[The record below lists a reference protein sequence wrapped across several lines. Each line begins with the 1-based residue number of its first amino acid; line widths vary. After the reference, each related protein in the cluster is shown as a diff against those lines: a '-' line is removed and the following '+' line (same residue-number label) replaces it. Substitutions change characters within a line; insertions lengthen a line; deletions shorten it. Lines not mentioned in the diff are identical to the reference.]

1 VNASE
6 DDRVGSGSGDHAG
19 NDGGNGGRHAGG
31 GSGGHGNV
39 ESGPAGPGGPG
50 GPGGPEGPRISG
62 PFDMP
67 PDPFANVHVPEFKPP
82 RITRG
87 RIIIGVIFAVVVFFL
102 LFAGPIARIITDYQ
116 WFGDLGH
123 TSVFWVSAISPWVVG
138 IVFMAIFFALLYAN
152 IRIARAFAPKV
163 RLAGPSKTDPA
174 WMQVVDQVRQVG
186 SSWINPVLLGLSVL
200 FAWLAGASMSSEWLV
215 FQQFLNASK
224 FATKDP
230 QFGLNV
236 GFFVFQLPALRLVVD
251 WFAGSLLV
259 VLLITAAVHL
269 LDGAIR
275 PWNKGNIF
283 ASHVKAHLSVLA
295 GLWFVVQAANYWL
308 SAYELDFSARGQ
320 VVGATYTDVYAE
332 LPALIILAVISLIVA
347 GLLMANIRFKG
358 WKLPVYSIGVWV
370 LAGILIGQ
378 AYPAIVQAF
387 WVAPNEVSFEAPF
400 IKRNIQSTRE
410 AFGLTDVIARPYSA
424 TNDLTAAGVV
434 ANRDTLD
441 NVRLW
446 GPQVVKQTYQQL
458 QGLRPYYDFKDVD
471 IDRYGLAATQA
482 TPATASASA
491 TASAGASSTAYS
503 SFAKGAQPARQ
514 EVLLSARELN
524 TAQLTERAKTW
535 VNEHLIYTHGYGV
548 VMSSVNKSDTQ
559 GLPQFIIRDM
569 PPKSEQVPV
578 TRPGI
583 YFGEDEGGY
592 VIVDT
597 KLDEFDYPAGDANA
611 MTRFAGKSGVSVSG
625 IVGRALFAL
634 RYGSTDFL
642 FSSYIKP
649 SSRVL
654 FYRSIKERLGM
665 LAPWLTL
672 DADPYITVIDGKLYW
687 VQDGYTTTQWYPYSQ
702 PAPGNDFNYMRN
714 SVKVVMDAYSGDM
727 KLYAF
732 DAKDPVLQT
741 WGKIFPGL
749 LTPASE
755 MPAQMREHLRFPEDL
770 FKIQANVYTTY
781 HMTDPRVFYNK
792 EDQWQLPGENAGGTP
807 MMPFYVLM
815 RLPGETREDFLLMI
829 PFTPLGKSNMIGWM
843 AAKSDPND
851 YGQRVT
857 YRFPKQSLTLGPDQ
871 ISARLNQDPVISPQL
886 SLWNQRGSTVIF
898 GNMLVIPIK
907 NSIVFVQPLYL
918 QAEQT
923 AIPELTRVIVSYAD
937 KVAMEPDLA
946 TALAKVFGPAAI
958 AAAPPGTGAGVGQPV
973 SQTGGGTNVGGAS
986 AGTTGTAGAPTGGAT
1001 SPSADAATARDL
1013 FTRAIAAQRK
1023 GDWAEYGRLVAE
1035 LGKVLERLS
1044 ASSATGSTTATA
1056 TGK

>member
-1 VNASE
+1 VGPGKP
-6 DDRVGSGSGDHAG
+6 RVG
-19 NDGGNGGRHAGG
+19 
-31 GSGGHGNV
+31 
-39 ESGPAGPGGPG
+39 
-50 GPGGPEGPRISG
+50 G

-67 PDPFANVHVPEFKPP
+67 PDPFPPLQIPQFKPP
-82 RITRG
+82 RISRG
-87 RIIIGVIFAVVVFFL
+87 RIIAGVIVAVVVL
-102 LFAGPIARIITDYQ
+102 VALFAGPLAKLITDYQ
-116 WFGDLGH
+116 WFGDMGH
-123 TSVFWVSAISPWVVG
+123 TTVFWVSLVSPWVVG
-138 IVFMAIFFALLYAN
+138 LVFFVVFFAILYAN

-163 RLAGPSKTDPA
+163 RLAGPAAADPA

-186 SSWINPVLLGLSVL
+186 AAWLNPVLLGLSLL
-200 FAWLAGASMSSEWLV
+200 FAWIAGASMSSEWLV

-224 FATKDP
+224 FPTNDP

-251 WFAGSLLV
+251 WFSGALLV
-259 VLLITAAVHL
+259 VLVVTAGVHL

-275 PWNKGNIF
+275 PWNKGSVF
-283 ASHVKAHLSVLA
+283 APHVKAHLSVLA
-295 GLWFVVQAANYWL
+295 GLWFVAQAANYWL
-308 SAYELDFSARGQ
+308 SAYELDFSPRGQ
-320 VVGATYTDVYAE
+320 VVGATYTDVHAE

-347 GLLMANIRFKG
+347 LALMANIRFKG
-358 WKLPVYSIGVWV
+358 WKVPLYAIGAWIV
-370 LAGILIGQ
+370 AGILIGQ
-378 AYPAIVQAF
+378 AYPAIVQTF
-387 WVAPNEVSFEAPF
+387 WVAPNEVSLEAPF
-400 IKRNIQSTRE
+400 IQRNIQATRE
-410 AFGLTDVIARPYSA
+410 AFGLTDVIARPFSA
-424 TNDLTAAGVV
+424 ANDLTAAGLL

-471 IDRYGLAATQA
+471 IDRYGLVPSVPGT
-482 TPATASASA
+482 S
-491 TASAGASSTAYS
+491 SAGATATPYS
-503 SFAKGAQPARQ
+503 SFAAGLQPARQ
-514 EVLLSARELN
+514 EVLASARELN
-524 TAQLTERAKTW
+524 TAQLADRAKTW

-548 VMSSVNKSDTQ
+548 VMSSVNKSDSQ

-569 PPKSEQVPV
+569 PPKSDQIPV

-583 YFGEDEGGY
+583 YFGEDEGSY

-597 KLDEFDYPAGDANA
+597 QLDEFDFPQGDVNA
-611 MTRFAGKSGVSVSG
+611 TTRFAGKSGVSVGG

-649 SSRVL
+649 ASRVL

-672 DADPYITVIDGKLYW
+672 DSDPYITVIDGKLYW
-687 VQDGYTTTQWYPYSQ
+687 VQDGYTTSQWYPYSQ
-702 PAPGNDFNYMRN
+702 PAANGQFNYIRN
-714 SVKVVMDAYSGDM
+714 SVKVVMDAYSGDT

-770 FKIQANVYTTY
+770 FKIQADVYTTY

-792 EDQWQLPGENAGGTP
+792 EDQWQLPGQNQGGTP

-815 RLPGETREDFLLMI
+815 RLPGETRENFLLMI

-851 YGQRVT
+851 YGQRVV

-871 ISARLNQDPVISPQL
+871 VSARLNQDPAISPQL

-946 TALAKVFGPAAI
+946 SALAKVFGPAAV
-958 AAAPPGTGAGVGQPV
+958 AAVPPGTGGGAGTPIT
-973 SQTGGGTNVGGAS
+973 QTGGGTTAGGAS
-986 AGTTGTAGAPTGGAT
+986 AGATGTAGAVGAPGSAT
-1001 SPSADAATARDL
+1001 ADAATARDL

-1023 GDWAEYGRLVAE
+1023 GDWAEYGRLVNE
-1035 LGKVLERLS
+1035 LGRVLERL
-1044 ASSATGSTTATA
+1044 AAAPSSGGAGSSTTTTA